1 MLKQPIL
8 AAVDLGSN
16 SFRLQ
21 VARVEGDQL
30 YMLDGLRE
38 PVRLAAGITADKY
51 LDAEAQQRALIA
63 LARFAERL
71 RGLPREA
78 VRAVGTNSLRVAK
91 NAADFIPQA
100 EHVLGFPIEVI
111 AGREEA
117 RLIYLGVAHGLPQSK
132 DNRLVMD
139 IGGGST
145 EFIIGNGLTPLKL
158 ESLYMGC
165 ISFSN
170 RFFPDGKITK
180 QNLKQAELAARIELQ
195 TIVADYKGKWRQAL
209 GSSGTAK
216 TIAEILELNG
226 YSKGGITR
234 EGLEKL
240 RAHLLHTGDVQ
251 KLDLQGLRPDRIHAL
266 AGGFAIMYAAFCE
279 LDIGYMDAALGA
291 LREGVLYDLWG
302 RFHNNDMRDITVRQ
316 FMQRYHVDTRQA
328 ERVAKLAQTFAQQF
342 LGGEDVSDS
351 KNWEAALHILNW
363 AASLH
368 EIGISVAHS
377 GYHKHTAYITANAD
391 MPGFSK
397 KEQARLSL
405 LTLAQRGS
413 LNKLQGLPKNIEAP
427 ARGTPAVPMQNPV
440 KKMPPDT
447 ARKSGAESSG
457 NPLAYSAR
465 SSGANIDPSA
475 DFALI
480 MSLRLAVLFYRN
492 RSDSSL
498 PGLNG
503 RFSGTKFHLAIDPDW
518 LAQNPLTET
527 ALHEEV
533 KQWKTLGV
541 SLQIVAGMN

>member
-1 MLKQPIL
+1 
-8 AAVDLGSN
+8 
-16 SFRLQ
+16 
-21 VARVEGDQL
+21 
-30 YMLDGLRE
+30 MLDGLRE
-38 PVRLAAGITADKY
+38 SVRLAAGLTADKY
-51 LDAEAQQRALIA
+51 LDADAQQRALAA

-71 RGLPREA
+71 RDLPREA

-100 EHVLGFPIEVI
+100 ERALGFPIEVI
-111 AGREEA
+111 AGHEEA
-117 RLIYLGVAHGLPQSK
+117 RLIYLGVAHGLPPSK

-145 EFIIGNGLTPLKL
+145 EFIIGNGFTPLKL

-165 ISFSN
+165 INFSN

-180 QNLKQAELAARIELQ
+180 QNLNQADFAARNELQ
-195 TIVADYKGKWRQAL
+195 TIVADYKGQWQQAL

-216 TIAEILELNG
+216 AIAEILEQNG

-234 EGLEKL
+234 AGLDKL
-240 RAHLLHTGDVQ
+240 RAHLLDSGDMQ
-251 KLDLQGLRPDRIHAL
+251 KLDLQGLRQDRISTL
-266 AGGFAIMYAAFCE
+266 AGGFAILYAAFCE
-279 LDIGYMDAALGA
+279 LDITCMEAATGA

-302 RFHNNDMRDITVRQ
+302 RFHDNDMRVVTVQQ

-328 ERVAKLAQTFAQQF
+328 ERVAKLANVFAQQIF
-342 LGGEDVSDS
+342 DNDID
-351 KNWEAALHILNW
+351 EAALHILNW

-368 EIGISVAHS
+368 EIGISVAHG

-405 LTLAQRGS
+405 LTLAQRGN
-413 LNKLQGLPKNIEAP
+413 LNKLQGQLKNTEDYI
-427 ARGTPAVPMQNPV
+427 
-440 KKMPPDT
+440 
-447 ARKSGAESSG
+447 
-457 NPLAYSAR
+457 LA
-465 SSGANIDPSA
+465 
-475 DFALI
+475 

-498 PGLNG
+498 PNLHGS
-503 RFSGTKFHLAIDPDW
+503 FSGTKFHLAINPDW

-527 ALHEEV
+527 ALQDEV

-541 SLQIVAGMN
+541 SLQIVAGTN